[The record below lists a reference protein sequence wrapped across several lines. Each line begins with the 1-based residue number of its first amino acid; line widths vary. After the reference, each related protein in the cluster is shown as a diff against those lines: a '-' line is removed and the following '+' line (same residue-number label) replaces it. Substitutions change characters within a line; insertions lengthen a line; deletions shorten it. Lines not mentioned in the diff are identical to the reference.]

1 MSYQMVLDTSL
12 LVAYENMDDR
22 NKVRRLHK
30 KLVLPYLTN
39 KKQWVAAKNSGMKI
53 TEQEYRHYLSMLSNQ
68 PESDD
73 DLVTLASKSLLKIIL
88 TEDESLTLPYVH
100 YKKGMVNNQATVTL
114 TPSDDR
120 THLKAYLKMLCS
132 NAKKVTIC
140 DNYFAQNWDNT
151 CSLFHSILPRKTL
164 AIEFSEVAA
173 GINSP
178 QNSSR
183 INNDFARSIH
193 PEWSVGITTNQKFTN
208 CHDRYLLI
216 ESPEGKIEVM
226 LSSGFDHIWK
236 TNPKELTCVFRDV
249 S

>member
-1 MSYQMVLDTSL
+1 MSYQMVLDTPL
-12 LVAYENMDDR
+12 LIAYENMDDK
-22 NKVRRLHK
+22 NKVKRLHK

-39 KKQWVAAKNSGMKI
+39 KKQWVEAKNSGLKI
-53 TEQEYRHYLSMLSNQ
+53 PDAEYRQYLAGLANQ

-88 TEDESLTLPYVH
+88 TEDENRPLPYVH
-100 YKKGMVNNQATVTL
+100 YKKGMVNNQLTVTL

-120 THLKAYLKMLCS
+120 EYLKKYFQMLCS
-132 NAKKVTIC
+132 NADKVIIC

-151 CSLFHSILPRKTL
+151 CSLFHSILPRKKLT
-164 AIEFSEVAA
+164 IEFSEIATGITAA
-173 GINSP
+173 NNNSK
-178 QNSSR
+178 
-183 INNDFARSIH
+183 INNDFAHSIH
-193 PEWSVGITTNQKFTN
+193 AEWSVKITTNQRYIN

-236 TNPKELTCVFRDV
+236 NNPKELTCVLREV

>member
-1 MSYQMVLDTSL
+1 MSYQMVLDTPL
-12 LVAYENMDDR
+12 LVAYENMDDK

-39 KKQWVAAKNSGMKI
+39 KKQWVAAKNSGLRI
-53 TEQEYRHYLSMLSNQ
+53 SDAEHRQYLAGLANR

-88 TEDESLTLPYVH
+88 TEDENLPLPYVH
-100 YKKGMVNNQATVTL
+100 YKKGMVNNQVTVTL
-114 TPSDDR
+114 SPSDNR
-120 THLKAYLKMLCS
+120 THLKTYLKMLCS
-132 NAKKVTIC
+132 NARKITIC

-164 AIEFSEVAA
+164 TIEFSEIAA
-173 GINSP
+173 GIVAVTNCSK
-178 QNSSR
+178 
-183 INNDFARSIH
+183 INNDFAHSIH
-193 PEWSVGITTNQKFTN
+193 PGWTVQITTNQKYTN

-216 ESPEGKIEVM
+216 ESPEGKIEIM

-236 TNPKELTCVFRDV
+236 THPKELTCIFRDA

>member
-1 MSYQMVLDTSL
+1 MSYQMVLDTPL
-12 LVAYENMDDR
+12 LVAYENMDDK

-39 KKQWVAAKNSGMKI
+39 KKQWVTAKSLGLKI
-53 TEQEYRHYLSMLSNQ
+53 SEAEYRQYLAGLANQ
-68 PESDD
+68 PESED

-88 TEDESLTLPYVH
+88 TEDENRPLPYVH
-100 YKKGMVNNQATVTL
+100 YKKGMVNNQVTVTL
-114 TPSDDR
+114 GPSDNR
-120 THLKAYLKMLCS
+120 AHLKTYLKMLCS
-132 NAKKVTIC
+132 NARKVTIC

-151 CSLFHSILPRKTL
+151 CSFFHSVLPRKILT
-164 AIEFSEVAA
+164 IEFSDTAA
-173 GINSP
+173 GIDAANNNSK
-178 QNSSR
+178 
-183 INNDFARSIH
+183 INNDFAHSIH
-193 PEWSVGITTNQKFTN
+193 SEWSVQTTTNQKYTN